1 MLRQEIISN
10 KNKFN
15 LWNDFNS
22 KGLFKDINE
31 QNIHDIKELFEKSI
45 SMVYNKYN
53 DNDKILNVDNEI
65 LNVFNNELKRYKTN
79 QSIKNNEINR
89 IDDLNKL
96 VEQNRSELD
105 QLINP
110 KKPEEINFENKNND
124 EPFKEDINDIINKT
138 IENREKE
145 MNEIISSLPLPEE
158 NLTQVS
164 NDSTN
169 DSLSKEI
176 LKSQIKIIEL
186 LETIVISNK
195 NIQDKLNEKKIK
207 KNKKNKKNLVK

>member
-15 LWNDFNS
+15 LWNDFSN
-22 KGLFKDINE
+22 KGLFKDVNE
-31 QNIHDIKELFEKSI
+31 QNIDDIKELFEKSI
-45 SMVYNKYN
+45 TMVYNKYN
-53 DNDKILNVDNEI
+53 DNDKILNIDNEI
-65 LNVFNNELKRYKTN
+65 LNVFNNEFKIYKTN
-79 QSIKNNEINR
+79 QSIKKNEINR
-89 IDDLNKL
+89 MDDLNKL

-145 MNEIISSLPLPEE
+145 MNEIISSLPLPDE
-158 NLTQVS
+158 NLTQVN
-164 NDSTN
+164 NDSAN

-207 KNKKNKKNLVK
+207 KIKKFSKVK

>member
-1 MLRQEIISN
+1 M
-10 KNKFN
+10 
-15 LWNDFNS
+15 
-22 KGLFKDINE
+22 
-31 QNIHDIKELFEKSI
+31 
-45 SMVYNKYN
+45 
-53 DNDKILNVDNEI
+53 
-65 LNVFNNELKRYKTN
+65 
-79 QSIKNNEINR
+79 
-89 IDDLNKL
+89 DDLNKL

-105 QLINP
+105 HLINP

-145 MNEIISSLPLPEE
+145 MNEIISSLPLPDE
-158 NLTQVS
+158 NLTQVN
-164 NDSTN
+164 NDSAN

-207 KNKKNKKNLVK
+207 KIKKFSKVK

>member
-15 LWNDFNS
+15 LWNDFSN

-31 QNIHDIKELFEKSI
+31 QNIDDIKELFEKSI
-45 SMVYNKYN
+45 TMVYNKYN
-53 DNDKILNVDNEI
+53 DNDKILNIDNEI
-65 LNVFNNELKRYKTN
+65 LNVFNNEFKIYKTN
-79 QSIKNNEINR
+79 QSIKKNEINR
-89 IDDLNKL
+89 MDDLNKL

-145 MNEIISSLPLPEE
+145 MNEIISSLPLPDE
-158 NLTQVS
+158 NLIQVN
-164 NDSTN
+164 NDSAN

-207 KNKKNKKNLVK
+207 KIKNLVK

>member
-15 LWNDFNS
+15 LWNDFSN

-31 QNIHDIKELFEKSI
+31 QNIDDIKELFEKSI
-45 SMVYNKYN
+45 TMVYNKYN
-53 DNDKILNVDNEI
+53 DNDKILNIDNEI
-65 LNVFNNELKRYKTN
+65 LNVFNNEFKIYKTN
-79 QSIKNNEINR
+79 QSIKKNEINR
-89 IDDLNKL
+89 MDDLNKL

-145 MNEIISSLPLPEE
+145 MNEIISSLPLPDE
-158 NLTQVS
+158 NLIQVN
-164 NDSTN
+164 NDSAN

-207 KNKKNKKNLVK
+207 KIK